1 MPEDTHGV
9 AGEPWHVE
17 VRILPKRGVND
28 PQGDAVQHGLH
39 ALGFADAGTVRVGK
53 FLLLEVTAPDAT
65 AAEHATHRM
74 CDRLLANPVIEEYAV
89 TVIAPSSDGG
99 EGQ

>member
-9 AGEPWHVE
+9 AGASWHVE

-28 PQGDAVQHGLH
+28 PQGDAVQNGLH
-39 ALGFADAGTVRVGK
+39 ALGFADAGAVRVGK
-53 FLLLEVTAPDAT
+53 LLLLEVTAPDAT
-65 AAEHATHRM
+65 AAELVSRRM

-89 TVIAPSSDGG
+89 TVITPIDEGR

>member
-9 AGEPWHVE
+9 TNAPWHVE

-28 PQGDAVQHGLH
+28 PQGDAVQNGLH
-39 ALGFADAGTVRVGK
+39 ALGFADAGTIRVGK
-53 FLLLEVTAPDAT
+53 LLLLEVTAPDAT
-65 AAEHATHRM
+65 AAEHATRLM

-89 TVIAPSSDGG
+89 TVLSPKGDGR
-99 EGQ
+99 EAQ